1 MEDDRNEPATKGDI
15 ADLRADMRSME
26 GRLVSV
32 EGRLVSVEGRLV
44 SVEGRLV
51 SMEDRLVETLRDTQ
65 TEMLKAF
72 YNFATTTDVKLK

>member
-1 MEDDRNEPATKGDI
+1 MEDDRNGPATKGDI
-15 ADLRADMRSME
+15 ADLRADMRSM
-26 GRLVSV
+26 
-32 EGRLVSVEGRLV
+32 EGRLV